1 MADPTLKDLVARLD
15 RMESLLGRLPGP
27 ITDPPPDPWG
37 GWFPRNPFPSFAPV
51 PSFPRVPFPFP
62 NPGDPGPIDLS
73 RLTKA
78 QLAVSKE
85 MLKTERF
92 RLDAMEKLID
102 DHIKTVK

>member
-1 MADPTLKDLVARLD
+1 VSDPTLKDLAVRLD

-27 ITDPPPDPWG
+27 ITDPAPDPWG
-37 GWFPRNPFPSFAPV
+37 GWLPRGPF

-62 NPGDPGPIDLS
+62 NPGDPGPTDLS
-73 RLTKA
+73 RLSKA
-78 QLAVSKE
+78 QLAVTKE

-102 DHIKTVK
+102 DHIKTINK

>member
-1 MADPTLKDLVARLD
+1 MPDPTLKDLAARLD

-37 GWFPRNPFPSFAPV
+37 GWFRGSF

-62 NPGDPGPIDLS
+62 NPGDPGPTDLS

-78 QLAVSKE
+78 QLNVTKE

-102 DHIKTVK
+102 DHIKTIK